1 MFILSQSSVL
11 DISYN
16 NKKKHKK
23 LKYGRE
29 ATIRKTYIMYNVY
42 KSVTSGRLCDN
53 NEKFTYFSIEY
64 KITYYYVTI
73 NHIKSISIL
82 ILLIPC

>member
-1 MFILSQSSVL
+1 MFILSQLSVL

-29 ATIRKTYIMYNVY
+29 ATIRKTYIM
-42 KSVTSGRLCDN
+42 
-53 NEKFTYFSIEY
+53 
-64 KITYYYVTI
+64 
-73 NHIKSISIL
+73 
-82 ILLIPC
+82 